1 MFFHAPCA
9 LLHAVPVIRTEGEA
23 MPGLRVVLQDIKKI
37 DTEALIVGFFADV
50 RPLKGLAGELDW
62 LLCGTL
68 SRLILE
74 NKLKGSTGDMALV
87 TSGGKV
93 PAQKI
98 FMVGLGPRE
107 ALSASTMTAA
117 ARNAV
122 STALSAGVTDVALEY
137 LPSPDMPYETAVAAL
152 RKGLN
157 EGAGRRGINIS
168 LLASDAA
175 MYEKILKF
183 IQT

>member
-1 MFFHAPCA
+1 
-9 LLHAVPVIRTEGEA
+9 

-37 DTEALIVGFFADV
+37 NTEALIVGFFENV

-62 LLCGTL
+62 LLCGAL

-74 NKLKGSTGDMALV
+74 NKLTGATGDVALV

-98 FMVGLGPRE
+98 FMVGMGPRE
-107 ALSASTMTAA
+107 ALSPSTVAAA
-117 ARNAV
+117 ARTAV
-122 STALSAGVTDVALEY
+122 GTAVSAGVADAALEY
-137 LPSPDMPYETAVAAL
+137 LPSPDMPYETAVSAL
-152 RKGLN
+152 RKGLG
-157 EGAGRRGINIS
+157 EGAGGRGIDIS
-168 LLASDAA
+168 LLAPDAA
-175 MYEKILKF
+175 MYEKILKL